1 MDTFNEDPKPGRLV
15 LPLVLI
21 GMIATTYTFI
31 NRVATDNSL
40 ELEPTTEEIAEVV
53 ETDVVVDETSTT
65 STTTTLPTEVVSYL
79 EEISSER
86 IQSIDLATKVL
97 EANDRWDNEEVTYQ
111 EAKDEFAAFIE
122 DAQQFVN
129 TVTEPGPPSTFA
141 GLVKS
146 HEELKSLANLIFLDT
161 EELLEGLTSSDTG
174 ERRAAALNSFNENV
188 TQFQDKIDEIVAVNT
203 SS

>member
-31 NRVATDNSL
+31 NRVTTNNNL
-40 ELEPTTEEIAEVV
+40 EIEPSVEQVVV
-53 ETDVVVDETSTT
+53 EPEEEPVTEDTT
-65 STTTTLPTEVVSYL
+65 TTTTTTLPSEVVTYL
-79 EEISSER
+79 EEISSEK

-97 EANDRWDNEEVTYQ
+97 EANDKWDNEEISYQ
-111 EAKDEFAAFIE
+111 EAKDEFAEFIQ
-122 DAQQFVN
+122 DASQFVE
-129 TVTEPGPPSTFA
+129 TVSEPGPPSTFA

-146 HEELKSLANLIFLDT
+146 HEELKSLAELIFSDT

-174 ERRAAALNSFNENV
+174 ERRSSALDSFNNNINL
-188 TQFQDKIDEIVAVNT
+188 FQEKIDEIVAINT
-203 SS
+203 SG